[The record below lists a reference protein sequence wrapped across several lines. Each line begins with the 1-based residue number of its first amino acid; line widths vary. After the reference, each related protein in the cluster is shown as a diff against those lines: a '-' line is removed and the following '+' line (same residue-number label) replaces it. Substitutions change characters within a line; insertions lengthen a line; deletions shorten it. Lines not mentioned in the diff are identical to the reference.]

1 MKKLLTVFTIFALL
15 LTACPTNDGKGDD
28 NGEGDQNKNNVT
40 TLRIKNESFIEIT
53 DVVWNN
59 VQFTEVAGSI
69 KTGANVTKNVESG
82 SGYIFFKRQGNP
94 IAVRTGALVSTEEN
108 IANEF
113 VFTNNTVIAE
123 VSNPGNTAT
132 LEMFYTRTY
141 IIGDTG
147 PGNGTI
153 FSVEGGRYL
162 ECSGD
167 IGDFNWT
174 AAITTTQNYRGGGF
188 SDWYLPNQ
196 GELVLIYQ
204 NLYIQGFGSFR
215 ATNHWSSSEIGPNAY
230 AVQFADGTQKYW
242 GKPVNTFAVR
252 AVRSFTFQ

>member
-1 MKKLLTVFTIFALL
+1 MKKFIVLAAVFVLVSMS
-15 LTACPTNDGKGDD
+15 CEDGKGDNAD
-28 NGEGDQNKNNVT
+28 DDETGNNNT
-40 TLRIKNESFIEIT
+40 TLRIKNESFIELN

-59 VQFTEVAGSI
+59 VQFTETGDSI
-69 KTGANVTKNVESG
+69 KIGTNTTKDVEAG
-82 SGYIFFKRQGNP
+82 SGYIYFKKQGNP
-94 IAVRTGALVSTEEN
+94 IAVRTNALVTTDEN
-108 IANEF
+108 NANEF
-113 VFTNNTVIAE
+113 VFVNNTVIVEAG
-123 VSNPGNTAT
+123 NPGNAAT

-141 IIGDTG
+141 KIGDVG

-167 IGDFNWT
+167 LGDFDWT
-174 AAITTTQNYRGGGF
+174 AAVTATQNYRGGGF

-196 GELVLIYQ
+196 GELVLIFQ
-204 NLYIQGFGSFR
+204 NLYIQGLGSFR
-215 ATNHWSSSEIGPNAY
+215 AVNHWSSSEFGPNAY

-242 GKPVNTFAVR
+242 GKPVNVFAVR